1 MSQMTD
7 EINLL
12 IRKKKDEVKT
22 LTKEILWLE
31 GALKNTCQHDNIVE
45 RSSYI
50 AGNYNDSSQHWT
62 WEECIDCGTTF
73 NTQVKYG
80 SHG

>member
-7 EINLL
+7 ELNILL
-12 IRKKKDEVKT
+12 NKKKEEIKKLNT
-22 LTKEILWLE
+22 EILWLIE
-31 GALKNTCQHDNIVE
+31 NLKATCQHDNIVE